1 MVSNIEDFGSD
12 RFTYLA
18 GDDTR
23 YQTGRVRT
31 VLPHPAETNAGFQER
46 MHLMARQLFGM
57 GGVASV
63 SMDFDRIDGSIVKAT
78 VTIVEAPRPAPIA
91 PDTRPAGGRWT
102 ARGGRG
108 GGR

>member
-1 MVSNIEDFGSD
+1 MSSIEDFGSD
-12 RFTYLA
+12 RYTYLA

-31 VLPHPAETNAGFQER
+31 VLPGTETNAEFQER

-91 PDTRPAGGRWT
+91 PDSRPAGGRFGG
-102 ARGGRG
+102 RGGRG
-108 GGR
+108 GR